1 MSKTVMAFILCIAVL
16 ILLTI
21 MNMVGDVPSQVVVPI
36 ITGIGMGAI
45 GYLFPSPL
53 Q

>member
-1 MSKTVMAFILCIAVL
+1 MSKTVMAFVLSIIVL
-16 ILLTI
+16 ILLVI
-21 MNMVGDVPSQVVVPI
+21 MNMAGDVPSQVVIPI

>member
-1 MSKTVMAFILCIAVL
+1 MSKTVMAFVLSIIVL
-16 ILLTI
+16 ILLVI
-21 MNMVGDVPSQVVVPI
+21 MNMAGDVPSQVVVPI